1 MSIQSTQRSTQKSSC
16 RSSLTTAV
24 LNKRPIETVVRETE
38 VIGMELLQER
48 DIELPANL
56 VGNLDNRDLE

>member
-1 MSIQSTQRSTQKSSC
+1 
-16 RSSLTTAV
+16 V